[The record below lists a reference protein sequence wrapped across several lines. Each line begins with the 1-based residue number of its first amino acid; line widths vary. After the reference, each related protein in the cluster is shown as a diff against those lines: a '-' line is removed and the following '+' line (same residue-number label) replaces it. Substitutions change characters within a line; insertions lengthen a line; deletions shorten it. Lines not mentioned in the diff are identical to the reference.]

1 MDHADN
7 GRFRHISFRCP
18 VAVAEALEAEAE
30 RTFSTVSA
38 IARQA
43 DLQGHAGTWL
53 AGRKRIR
60 KFIRSQ

>member
-7 GRFRHISFRCP
+7 GRFRHFSFRCP

-43 DLQGHAGTWL
+43 TYKVMRERGLLDENV
-53 AGRKRIR
+53 R
-60 KFIRSQ
+60 

>member
-1 MDHADN
+1 MNHADN
-7 GRFRHISFRCP
+7 GGFRHISFRCP

-43 DLQGHAGTWL
+43 AYKVMRERGLLDENV
-53 AGRKRIR
+53 
-60 KFIRSQ
+60 

>member
-1 MDHADN
+1 MDHVDN

-43 DLQGHAGTWL
+43 AYKVMRERGLLDENV
-53 AGRKRIR
+53 R
-60 KFIRSQ
+60 